1 MNDARWAEVRAVFD
15 ELADASDATR
25 SARLAALGATDPG
38 LRREVERLL
47 ATDAD
52 SEERLARLFAP
63 PGAPR
68 DPLGLSGRMLSH
80 FRVGDP
86 LGAGGMGVVY
96 AAEDT
101 RLDRMVALKVPLPD
115 RGLDASG
122 RRRFLH
128 EARSAAALDHPNL
141 CAIHEVGEADTGHLF
156 LAMPLYRG
164 ETLRARLEREG
175 ALPPDRAIE
184 IARQVAR
191 GLAAA
196 HGAGIVHRDL
206 KPANLMLLPDGL
218 VKVLDFGLAKAR
230 ATGTSVTGAMLGTA
244 AYMAPEQVRAEPV
257 DGRTDLW
264 ALGVVLYEMV
274 AGRKPFR
281 GEHEVSLAH
290 AIVHDEPAPP
300 APADQTLP
308 AGLEDL
314 IYELLAKDPA
324 GRPTTAEAVEAR
336 LAAIAA
342 GRPPAPARV
351 RRARL
356 PARALAAAAGL
367 GAVAVLAALSLS
379 RRGAAPAASLD
390 AGLVA
395 IAPFD
400 AVGSGLE
407 LWREGLADMLASDLD
422 GAGPLRTVPPSVA
435 LQRWRGRADRPSAE
449 ALGAR
454 TGAGIVIFGNVMR
467 RGADSVAIRATLLDR
482 ARGVATSDI
491 EVAGSEQRIGELA
504 DSLGVGILR
513 VLGRTRAIASVRHV
527 SIGSRSLPALKS
539 FLQGEQFYR
548 AGEWDSALAH
558 YDRAVTSDSTF
569 GLALRRMGWALGSS
583 PPSAWRY
590 APQIEYM
597 QRAVRFIRGLSPRDS
612 ILFVA
617 DSLGQFALGPTGD
630 AIIAGLYRSTRSIE
644 ELARRYPEDPSVWYE
659 LGERQFHTPAP
670 LGNDPAAAL
679 AAFDRALAL
688 DSGFAPAY
696 MHTVR
701 LAMQLGQPDRARA
714 YARAYVSR
722 RLPGRHTWDLHL
734 MEAFLDSGGLR
745 APAVRR
751 KIGSASA
758 VALHWAATGHL
769 VYATDP
775 DEAAIWLLR
784 EIASGRHS
792 AEGAPALIT
801 DTVLLR
807 LQLAQALAWRG
818 HLRDAAEAGAPLLAN
833 PVGYGYSFS
842 FDPFLD
848 LALLRAIPDTLA
860 GRTFG
865 TALAPGADWRVGGI
879 RMALPRYL
887 RGLPWWFA
895 RGDSAS
901 LRAMAARGAEIAAAK
916 PSPVAEVRARYLGP
930 AAAAYLALLRGDSSA
945 AVRGFEAIP
954 DTLCLFGGCFHEKLV
969 LARLLAARGDERR
982 AAAVMDRWN
991 FAGETYPARVLA
1003 ALERARLA
1011 ERLGE
1016 RAVALR
1022 EYRFVREAWREPDA
1036 VLLPYVREAAAGLER
1051 LTTVPETAHTG
1062 RAPPAPP

>member
-1 MNDARWAEVRAVFD
+1 MKGARWTEVRAAFD
-15 ELADASDATR
+15 ELADASDAAR
-25 SARLAALGATDPG
+25 AARLAALGATDPA

-47 ATDAD
+47 AMDAD
-52 SEERLARLFAP
+52 SEERLARLFTP
-63 PGAPR
+63 PGALR

-80 FRVGDP
+80 FRVGEP

-101 RLDRMVALKVPLPD
+101 RLGRMVALKVPLPD

-175 ALPPDRAIE
+175 ALSPEQAME
-184 IARQVAR
+184 IAGQVAR

-230 ATGTSVTGAMLGTA
+230 ATGTSLTGAMLGTA

-290 AIVHDEPAPP
+290 AIVHDEPEP
-300 APADQTLP
+300 AAQAGRELP
-308 AGLEDL
+308 GGLEDL
-314 IYELLAKDPA
+314 ILELLAKDPA
-324 GRPTTAEAVEAR
+324 RRPATAGAVEAR

-342 GRPPAPARV
+342 GRTPIPV
-351 RRARL
+351 RARRRR
-356 PARALAAAAGL
+356 PARALIAAAGL
-367 GAVAVLAALSLS
+367 AAAGLLAVVALS
-379 RRGAAPAASLD
+379 RRDRAPVASGD

-400 AVGSGLE
+400 VVGSGLE

-422 GAGPLRTVPPSVA
+422 GAGPLRTVAPSVA
-435 LQRWRGRADRPSAE
+435 LQRWKGRADRPSAE
-449 ALGAR
+449 VLGAR

-467 RGADSVAIRATLLDR
+467 RGADSVGIRAAVLDR
-482 ARGVATSDI
+482 ARGVATGDI
-491 EVAGSEQRIGELA
+491 EVAGDEQRIGELA
-504 DSLGVGILR
+504 DSLGVRILR
-513 VLGRTRAIASVRHV
+513 VLGQDRAIASVRHV

-548 AGEWDSALAH
+548 AGEPDSALAH
-558 YDRAVTSDSTF
+558 YDRAVTYDSTF

-583 PPSAWRY
+583 PLSAWRY
-590 APQIEYM
+590 ASQLDYM
-597 QRAVRFIRGLSPRDS
+597 RRAVRFMRGLSPRDS

-617 DSLGQFALGPTGD
+617 DSLGLFALGPTGD
-630 AIIAGLYRSTRSIE
+630 AIIAGLYRSTRSVQ
-644 ELARRYPEDPSVWYE
+644 ELARRYPEDPSVWFE
-659 LGERQFHTPAP
+659 LAERQFHTAAP
-670 LGNDPAAAL
+670 LGGDPAAAL
-679 AAFDRALAL
+679 AAFDRTLAL

-696 MHTVR
+696 MHTVE

-714 YARAYVSR
+714 YARAYVR
-722 RLPGRHTWDLHL
+722 RGLPGRHTWDLHL
-734 MEAFLDSGGLR
+734 MEAFLDSGGLS

-751 KIGSASA
+751 RIERASA
-758 VALHWAATGHL
+758 GTLRWAAGGHL
-769 VYATDP
+769 FHATDP

-792 AEGAPALIT
+792 VEGASELIT
-801 DTVLLR
+801 DTLLLR
-807 LQLAQALAWRG
+807 QQLAQALAWRG
-818 HLRDAAEAGAPLLAN
+818 HLGDAAEAAAPLLAN
-833 PVGYGYSFS
+833 PVGYRHSHY

-848 LALLRAIPDTLA
+848 FALLRVIPDTLA
-860 GRTFG
+860 ARTFG
-865 TALAPGADWRVGGI
+865 TALAPRADWQVGGV
-879 RMALPRYL
+879 RMVMPRYL

-916 PSPVAEVRARYLGP
+916 PHPVAELRARYLGP

-954 DTLCLFGGCFHEKLV
+954 DTLCLFAGCFHEKLL
-969 LARLLAARGDERR
+969 LARLLAARGEERR
-982 AAAVMDRWN
+982 AAAVLDRWN
-991 FAGETYPARVLA
+991 HAGGIYPTRVLA

-1011 ERLGE
+1011 ERLEE

-1022 EYRFVREAWREPDA
+1022 EYRLVRDAWREPDA
-1036 VLLPYVREAAAGLER
+1036 VLMPYVREAAAGLER
-1051 LTTVPETAHTG
+1051 LAA
-1062 RAPPAPP
+1062 APATDRREQAPTD

>member
-1 MNDARWAEVRAVFD
+1 MSDARWAEVRAAFD

-25 SARLAALGATDPG
+25 AARLAVLGTADPG

-52 SEERLARLFAP
+52 SEERLARLFTP
-63 PGAPR
+63 PGALR

-80 FRVGDP
+80 FRVGAP

-141 CAIHEVGEADTGHLF
+141 CAIHEVGEAETGHLF

-175 ALPPDRAIE
+175 ALPPDRALE

-230 ATGTSVTGAMLGTA
+230 ATTTSITGAMLGTA

-281 GEHEVSLAH
+281 GEHEASLAH

-300 APADQTLP
+300 APAGRGLP
-308 AGLEDL
+308 AGLEAL
-314 IYELLAKDPA
+314 ILELLAKDPA
-324 GRPTTAEAVEAR
+324 RRPATAESVEAR
-336 LAAIAA
+336 LAEIAA
-342 GRPPAPARV
+342 GRAPASARAP
-351 RRARL
+351 RARR
-356 PARALAAAAGL
+356 PARALALAAGL
-367 GAVAVLAALSLS
+367 AGAGLLAVLAVS
-379 RRGAAPAASLD
+379 RRDRAPASPGD

-395 IAPFD
+395 VAPFD
-400 AVGSGLE
+400 AVGPGLE

-422 GAGPLRTVPPSVA
+422 GAGPLRTVAPSVL
-435 LQRWRGRADRPSAE
+435 LQRWEGRADRPSAE
-449 ALGAR
+449 RLGAR
-454 TGAGIVIFGNVMR
+454 TGAGIVIFGKVMR
-467 RGADSVAIRATLLDR
+467 RGADSIGIRATVLDR
-482 ARGVATSDI
+482 ARGVATGDI
-491 EVAGSEQRIGELA
+491 EVAGGEQRIGELA
-504 DSLGVGILR
+504 DSLGVRILR
-513 VLGRTRAIASVRHV
+513 VLGRNRAIASVRHV
-527 SIGSRSLPALKS
+527 SIGSRSLPALKA

-548 AGEWDSALAH
+548 ASEWDSALAH
-558 YDRAVTSDSTF
+558 YDRAVTADSTF

-583 PPSAWRY
+583 PPTAWRY

-597 QRAVRFIRGLSPRDS
+597 RRAVRFIRGLSPRDS

-617 DSLGQFALGPTGD
+617 DSLGLFALGPTGD
-630 AIIAGLYRSTRSIE
+630 AIIAGLYRSSLTVE
-644 ELARRYPEDPSVWYE
+644 ELARQYPEDPSAWYE
-659 LGERQFHTPAP
+659 LGERRFHTPAP
-670 LGNDPAAAL
+670 LGADPATAL
-679 AAFDRALAL
+679 DAFDRAIAL

-696 MHTVR
+696 MHTVQ
-701 LAMQLGQPDRARA
+701 LAMQLGQPDRARG

-734 MEAFLDSGGLR
+734 MEAILDSGGLR
-745 APAVRR
+745 APAAQRQVER
-751 KIGSASA
+751 ASA
-758 VALHWAATGHL
+758 GALHWAAGAHL
-769 VYATDP
+769 LHATDP

-784 EIASGRHS
+784 EIGTGRHS
-792 AEGAPALIT
+792 FEGAPVTIT
-801 DTVLLR
+801 DTLLLR
-807 LQLAQALAWRG
+807 QQLAQALAWRG
-818 HLRDAAEAGAPLLAN
+818 HLRDAVEAGAPLLGN
-833 PVGYGYSFS
+833 PVGYRYSYN

-848 LALLRAIPDTLA
+848 LALLGAIPDTLA
-860 GRTFG
+860 ARTFG
-865 TALAPGADWRVGGI
+865 TALAPEADWRVGGV
-879 RMALPRYL
+879 RMAMPRYL

-901 LRAMAARGAEIAAAK
+901 LRAMVARGAEIAAAK
-916 PSPVAEVRARYLGP
+916 PSPVAELRARYLGP
-930 AAAAYLALLRGDSSA
+930 AAAAYLALLRGDSAGA
-945 AVRGFEAIP
+945 ARGFEAIP
-954 DTLCLFGGCFHEKLV
+954 DTLCLFAGCFHEKLV
-969 LARLLAARGDERR
+969 LARLLAARGEERR
-982 AAAVMDRWN
+982 AAALMDRWN
-991 FAGETYPARVLA
+991 FAGENYPTRVLA

-1011 ERLGE
+1011 ERMGR
-1016 RAVALR
+1016 RALAR
-1022 EYRFVREAWREPDA
+1022 QEYRLVLAAWRQPDEA
-1036 VLLPYVREAAAGLER
+1036 LMPYVREAAAAIER
-1051 LTTVPETAHTG
+1051 N
-1062 RAPPAPP
+1062 